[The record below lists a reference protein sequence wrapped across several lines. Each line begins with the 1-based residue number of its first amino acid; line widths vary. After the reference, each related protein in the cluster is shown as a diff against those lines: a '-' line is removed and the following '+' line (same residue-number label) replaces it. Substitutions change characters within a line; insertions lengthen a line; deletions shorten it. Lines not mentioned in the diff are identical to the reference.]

1 MTTVPAAAELSC
13 PYACGNV
20 RAFDP
25 TRRFCNK
32 CAGWLKFC
40 REPGCRAPNRIFARY
55 CRRCRAPLEPWES
68 WPCFGANPAGSGF
81 WSRPAPWRDL
91 HGIRLLS
98 PWKDEVTLGA
108 PAPGACAVATA
119 GTLLAFTAEGTLAM
133 IDLRNGRTIDR
144 ASLSEDPV
152 SLYATPER
160 VLAVSSERLRLYSV
174 LGRSADDYGAPG
186 PTGFRRMG
194 EKAVRAPYLR
204 FVGSAIPYGPHL
216 VCAAA
221 GAGAFGLMCLK
232 LDSLENVWEDDPQ
245 KSFPGDLAFLAPWG
259 DAGLVVANRDGQVA
273 GLSGI
278 KGSEAFR
285 LTLPGGLYESF
296 ARGAVHDGML
306 YTFNVHGDLTRTE
319 LTGRRQ
325 TSVVGEVHIEHPST
339 LGVSEREIVVGNR
352 HGQVLRFNPFGLDR
366 RAFGVTARSDEGHS
380 GFTLPP
386 VLSEDGCL
394 LAASDGGTLL
404 FFGPRSDAAPLER
417 TFAFP
422 TASPLSAFLLEGST
436 LVGLSARGEVQAVR
450 ILAEDAK
457 ETP

>member
-1 MTTVPAAAELSC
+1 VTTTPAATELSC

-25 TRRFCNK
+25 ARRFCNR
-32 CAGWLKFC
+32 CSGWLKFC
-40 REPGCRAPNRIFARY
+40 RETACRAPNRIFARF
-55 CRRCRAPLEPWES
+55 CRRCRAGLEPWES
-68 WPCFGANPAGSGF
+68 WPCYGANPAGSGY
-81 WSRPAPWRDL
+81 WRRPAPWRDL
-91 HGIRLLS
+91 HGVRLHAS
-98 PWKDEVTLGA
+98 WKEEVSLGS
-108 PAPGACAVATA
+108 PAPSACAVATA
-119 GTLLAFTAEGTLAM
+119 GTLLAFTAEGTLMM
-133 IDLRNGRTIDR
+133 IDLRSGRAIDR
-144 ASLSEDPV
+144 SSLSEDPV
-152 SLYATPER
+152 SLYATSER
-160 VLAVSSERLRLYSV
+160 VLATSSERLRLFSV
-174 LGRSADDYGAPG
+174 LGRSADDYSASG
-186 PTGFRRMG
+186 PTGFRRVG

-204 FVGSAIPYGPHL
+204 FVGGAIPYGPHL

-221 GAGAFGLMCLK
+221 GHGAFGLMCLK

-245 KSFPGDLAFLAPWG
+245 KSFPGELAFLAPWG
-259 DAGLVVANRDGQVA
+259 EAGLIVGNRDGQVV

-285 LTLPGGLYESF
+285 IVLPGALYETF
-296 ARGAVHDGML
+296 PRAAVHGGAL
-306 YTFNVHGDLTRTE
+306 YAFNAHGDLTKTE

-325 TSVVGEVHIEHPST
+325 TQVVGEVHIEHPSS

-352 HGQVLRFNPFGLDR
+352 HGHVFRFNPFGLDR
-366 RAFGVTARSDEGHS
+366 RTFGITARTDEGHS

-394 LAASDGGTLL
+394 LAASDGGTLM

-436 LVGLSARGEVQAVR
+436 LVGLSARGEVQAYR

-457 ETP
+457 ETA